1 MLRRMK
7 RVFLGLMLLC
17 AWAAAEEE
25 ARLPQA
31 VLELSE
37 SVHPG
42 YTIAAHDGWGDE
54 SRGQFA
60 LILKQGDDNI
70 LCIAEKTEED
80 AAYQMTVDNTNA
92 VYDGDRIPSLLIDSG
107 GDVLFYTYYDDVGGS
122 EHYHAVKQNGKWL
135 DVDTIL
141 YEWISGN
148 MRSVHCGV
156 WDGYLHYREYE
167 EDENENI
174 LQSWDYAPI
183 PVEPAFVDAMQ
194 LERFD
199 IDFHDA
205 DPIYGMFNISKILDL
220 PDSWMWEK
228 EHLIAVDLKQ
238 ESVALLFE
246 RPESARILRIATLV
260 DGLYRLE
267 ESRYLPED
275 MGMDAFH
282 AGEDELYLTRSGG
295 LMEYGFERQADGR
308 WRMTY
313 MDAQERIML
322 PFGGV
327 CCMEASGLKRNND
340 VYYGTHPWSNLM
352 EIDFEALPC
361 TVKEAVAMM
370 DQSAYAL
377 VHNPNPEDR
386 LHLREQPDKHSA
398 SLGKFY
404 NRTPVFILER
414 GKTWTKVRIGSE
426 EQGFTG
432 YMMTKFL
439 AFDEREKA
447 ALACAF
453 PQKHLLEH
461 YHETGISMYSETS
474 INGKTQQVFENNDGD
489 FIIGVYGDEWFVVM
503 REDGAVGY
511 VPQEIFWDGNG

>member
-1 MLRRMK
+1 MVRRI
-7 RVFLGLMLLC
+7 RRFFLALLMLC
-17 AWAAAEEE
+17 AAACAESETK
-25 ARLPQA
+25 LPQPVIDLCVQA
-31 VLELSE
+31 
-37 SVHPG
+37 HPG
-42 YTIAAHDGWGDE
+42 YEIMTHDGWGDE

-60 LILKQGDDNI
+60 LILGKDGDNI
-70 LCIAEKTEED
+70 LCMAERTQD
-80 AAYQMTVDNTNA
+80 DPAYQLTIDNTNA
-92 VYDGDRIPSLLIDSG
+92 VYDGDVLPSVLIDTG
-107 GDVLFYTYYDDVGGS
+107 GDTLFYTYYDEVGNS
-122 EHYHAVKQNGKWL
+122 EHYHAVKQDGKWL
-135 DVDTIL
+135 DVDTIQ
-141 YEWISGN
+141 YEWVGGKI
-148 MRSVHCGV
+148 RSVHCGV
-156 WDGYLHYREYE
+156 WDGYLHYQEYE

-183 PVEPAFVDAMQ
+183 PVESAFVDAMQ

-199 IDFHDA
+199 INFHDA

-220 PDSWMWEK
+220 PESWMWEK
-228 EHLIAVDLKQ
+228 ERLIAVDLKR
-238 ESVALLFE
+238 ESAVLLFE
-246 RPESARILRIATLV
+246 RPEGAKILRIATLV

-267 ESRYLPED
+267 ESRYLPAD

-282 AGEDELYLTRSGG
+282 AGEGELYLTRAGG
-295 LMEYGFERQADGR
+295 MMAYGFERQADGR

-313 MDAQERIML
+313 MDAEERIML

-327 CCMEASGLKRNND
+327 CCMEVSGLKRNNEI
-340 VYYGTHPWSNLM
+340 YYGTHPWNDLM

-361 TVKEAVAMM
+361 TVKEAVMMM

-377 VHNPNPEDR
+377 VHNPDPEDR
-386 LHLREQPDKHSA
+386 LHLREQPDKRST

-439 AFDEREKA
+439 AFDENEKA

-453 PQKHLLEH
+453 PQKHLLDH
-461 YHETGISMYSETS
+461 YHETGVSMHSE
-474 INGKTQQVFENNDGD
+474 INMNETTHQVFENNYGD
-489 FIIGVYGDEWFVVM
+489 FIIGVSGDEWYIVL
-503 REDGAVGY
+503 RADGAVGY
-511 VPQEIFWDGNG
+511 VPQHAFWDGNG